1 MAVDTKASSSLAVRQ
16 QGHYSGGVTR
26 FAAYVIDQFVLSTVF
41 GVTVLVVSYAV
52 QLVTHGVE
60 APEPPVWLLAGLYS
74 IWWLTYFAYPWAVSG
89 RTFGMGLLGIRVV
102 ARDGNRLSAR
112 RSFIRALALPLS
124 FLTLGIGFLGILVGR
139 ERRALH
145 DVLAGSAVVYA
156 WDARA
161 AQLRFL
167 AGDHSSTAG

>member
-1 MAVDTKASSSLAVRQ
+1 MAVDTKSTSNLAVRQ
-16 QGHYSGGVTR
+16 QGHYAGGVTR
-26 FAAYVIDQFVLSTVF
+26 FAAYVVDQFVLSTVF

-52 QLVTHGVE
+52 QLVTHDSSLPE
-60 APEPPVWLLAGLYS
+60 APVWLLAILYS
-74 IWWLTYFAYPWAVSG
+74 IWWLTYFSYPWAVSG
-89 RTFGMGLLGIRVV
+89 KTFGMGLLGIRVV
-102 ARDGNRLSAR
+102 ARDGTRLSAR
-112 RSFIRALALPLS
+112 RAFIRALALPLS

-167 AGDHSSTAG
+167 ATDRTTTS